1 MRMTTL
7 VENDVLEGV
16 VGDSLEAFHT
26 GSRIE
31 L

>member
-1 MRMTTL
+1 MRITTL

-16 VGDSLEAFHT
+16 MGDILEAIHT